1 MTDKQLHYI
10 EGVGWRYDCDHSMTH
25 RMRCYNYKARSIY
38 MLTITLADRSHPLL
52 GTLRWKQ
59 KEEKNVGK
67 ADETNANKAKETDT
81 SSIGEIKA
89 TAKGDSCLPSPLDRE
104 AVVDLTPLGERVRD
118 CWEQIPA
125 HYPDVRTIILQI
137 MPEHLHGVLFVTQDQ
152 EAHLGQMVKGFKIGC
167 SKAWWELN
175 PSLLFDTPQNAA
187 KAASSSAPSVSSAT
201 AVASSSAP
209 AVSSAPS
216 VSTAPFCSP
225 NYNSACTTGSTPRPL
240 PRSKGAKGPS
250 LFASGY
256 NDSVLMGKGQLANMI
271 RYVQQNPLRAMIK
284 REHSDLFRI
293 VRELRFGGHT
303 FAAIGNHWLL
313 ERPMRMQVRCHN
325 NTSEVNLKLIAKQKE
340 YFLHRG
346 DKGGVVVSPCISPG
360 EKEIARAALDAQH
373 PLIVIL
379 ENGFPPLYK
388 PPGKYF
394 DACAKGLLLML
405 APWPYHTE
413 RRTITREQCLALNN
427 FAYEICDEPWTSDM
441 EQQLL
446 QLALHKDK

>member
-10 EGVGWRYDCDHSMTH
+10 EGVGWRYDSDHSMTR
-25 RMRCYNYKARSIY
+25 RMNSHDYKGRSIY
-38 MLTITLADRSHPLL
+38 MLTITLAHRSKPLL

-59 KEEKNVGK
+59 KEGEEGMLPQS
-67 ADETNANKAKETDT
+67 AKE
-81 SSIGEIKA
+81 
-89 TAKGDSCLPSPLDRE
+89 RE
-104 AVVDLTPLGERVRD
+104 AVVDLTPLGKRVRD

-152 EAHLGQMVKGFKIGC
+152 EAHLGQIVKGFKIGC
-167 SKAWWELN
+167 SKAWWALN
-175 PSLLFDTPQNAA
+175 PSLLFDAPQD
-187 KAASSSAPSVSSAT
+187 AT
-201 AVASSSAP
+201 AGTSSF
-209 AVSSAPS
+209 
-216 VSTAPFCSP
+216 APFCSP
-225 NYNSACTTGSTPRPL
+225 NYNSARTTAAPVASAIAAPAAPYSRPL
-240 PRSKGAKGPS
+240 PHSKGAKGPS
-250 LFASGY
+250 LFAPGY
-256 NDSVLMGKGQLANMI
+256 NDSVLMGEGQLANMI

-284 REHSDLFRI
+284 REHPDLFRI
-293 VRELRFGGHT
+293 VRELHFGGHT

-313 ERPMRMQVRCHN
+313 EHPMRMQVRCHN
-325 NTSEVNLKLIAKQKE
+325 NTTEANLKLIAKQKE
-340 YFLHRG
+340 YFLLRG

-427 FAYEICDEPWTSDM
+427 FAFEICDEPWTSDK
-441 EQQLL
+441 EQQML
-446 QLALHKDK
+446 QLALRKDK

>member
-152 EAHLGQMVKGFKIGC
+152 EAHLGQMVK
-167 SKAWWELN
+167 
-175 PSLLFDTPQNAA
+175 
-187 KAASSSAPSVSSAT
+187 
-201 AVASSSAP
+201 
-209 AVSSAPS
+209 
-216 VSTAPFCSP
+216 
-225 NYNSACTTGSTPRPL
+225 
-240 PRSKGAKGPS
+240 
-250 LFASGY
+250 
-256 NDSVLMGKGQLANMI
+256 
-271 RYVQQNPLRAMIK
+271 
-284 REHSDLFRI
+284 
-293 VRELRFGGHT
+293 
-303 FAAIGNHWLL
+303 
-313 ERPMRMQVRCHN
+313 
-325 NTSEVNLKLIAKQKE
+325 
-340 YFLHRG
+340 
-346 DKGGVVVSPCISPG
+346 
-360 EKEIARAALDAQH
+360 
-373 PLIVIL
+373 
-379 ENGFPPLYK
+379 
-388 PPGKYF
+388 
-394 DACAKGLLLML
+394 
-405 APWPYHTE
+405 
-413 RRTITREQCLALNN
+413 
-427 FAYEICDEPWTSDM
+427 
-441 EQQLL
+441 
-446 QLALHKDK
+446 